1 MGSDPHLVAGWL
13 VDELLVTALHG
24 DVPHVVP
31 DVLRLHPT
39 QGKPHGTGASARE
52 IRIGRERGKGEGEQR
67 YPAVRGPVDVVLGV
81 AHDAEKSAD
90 DAQRQHGLQPVE
102 PHREPDGETADGDG
116 DGEISDPSR
125 SASYPSRLRNWGEQA
140 VQGLVWVENIGPD

>member
-1 MGSDPHLVAGWL
+1 MLINVLVAGWL

-31 DVLRLHPT
+31 DVLR
-39 QGKPHGTGASARE
+39 
-52 IRIGRERGKGEGEQR
+52 
-67 YPAVRGPVDVVLGV
+67 PAVRGPVDVVLGV

-116 DGEISDPSR
+116 AIFLIICIQQF
-125 SASYPSRLRNWGEQA
+125 RLIYTSQRYNFH
-140 VQGLVWVENIGPD
+140 